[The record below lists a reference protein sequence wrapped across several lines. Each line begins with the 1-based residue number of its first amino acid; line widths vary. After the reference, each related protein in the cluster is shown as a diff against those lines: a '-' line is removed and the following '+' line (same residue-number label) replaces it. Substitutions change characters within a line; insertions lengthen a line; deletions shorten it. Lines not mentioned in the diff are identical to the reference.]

1 MTALGFDSETVL
13 DALALGPDLLTDTRF
28 ALHHEHRRV
37 AVAYHLL
44 LDRKRRTEQD
54 MNPINIKIPEL
65 EMDAAAKRRA
75 ARAGRSSAGTASP
88 AGAVSPGGSSPPGPL
103 ALSGN
108 GHASPAALGNAS
120 PSAGLAAAMGLPTLT
135 LTGLVAGGSGAAGS
149 ADAARP
155 ARRWFVGVWTTCDP
169 ATVMADVFRALKTL
183 GFEWKILSPY
193 KLKTRYPPQ
202 SALDEL
208 SSSNALAPLTASASA
223 SSDSASAAASVAPP
237 KLVKMGLQLYK
248 TPRSRYVLDV
258 QKLYGET
265 FVFMNLCA
273 RLMTEL
279 RI

>member
-1 MTALGFDSETVL
+1 MIALGFDSETVL

-75 ARAGRSSAGTASP
+75 ARAGRQSAGTASP
-88 AGAVSPGGSSPPGPL
+88 SGAVSPGGSSPPGPL
-103 ALSGN
+103 ALSGP
-108 GHASPAALGNAS
+108 GHPSPAALGNAS

-135 LTGLVAGGSGAAGS
+135 LTGLVAGGGGAAAAS

-202 SALDEL
+202 SVLDEL
-208 SSSNALAPLTASASA
+208 PPAALASAA
-223 SSDSASAAASVAPP
+223 SDSASAAASAAPP